1 MGINTV
7 DQRCLNDRTTIV
19 DTSTSVLKNDVTKKL
34 LLARRLLL
42 RERPLQSRWGGGGIH
57 QQQQQGA
64 RENVCYEVRP
74 GEPAATCAAAA
85 ATMD

>member
-1 MGINTV
+1 M

-57 QQQQQGA
+57 QQQQGA

-74 GEPAATCAAAA
+74 GEPAAAATCAAAA